1 MKKLHLLCMTMLGA
15 LVLASCGSSKNK
27 AVETRTEKSTS
38 LEGEKIVVETAK
50 LQGID
55 MVDDLSEDGTKMVKV
70 AYKWYAGIGK
80 ANDKQTAIEMAELEA
95 RATISRVIEN
105 AVLAQSERGSVV
117 NNGDVQKALVLFDDA
132 GKPFFWLNV
141 FGLEDNLIQQYLNKV
156 HSKEQIVKSKLA
168 DLEYGTTYC
177 VVCNADNF
185 GKCYPKLQ
193 NEIKGEL
200 SASGCNFV
208 DDPNQADYVI
218 YIDASSREYNQV
230 SNPGGNAYF
239 SYVDASIAI
248 DKKATGQRI
257 FEDEISV
264 KGSHTLSY
272 DEAGRDG
279 FRKISKEISEMLKEN
294 IKL

>member
-15 LVLASCGSSKNK
+15 LVLASCGSSKNM

-117 NNGDVQKALVLFDDA
+117 NNGDVQKAL
-132 GKPFFWLNV
+132 
-141 FGLEDNLIQQYLNKV
+141 
-156 HSKEQIVKSKLA
+156 KSHW
-168 DLEYGTTYC
+168 
-177 VVCNADNF
+177 
-185 GKCYPKLQ
+185 Q
-193 NEIKGEL
+193 
-200 SASGCNFV
+200 
-208 DDPNQADYVI
+208 
-218 YIDASSREYNQV
+218 QV
-230 SNPGGNAYF
+230 SMSIQNACEPFGETKIEYSPSTKMYTVTQKVGVRGDKFQKMLNNAGNYKPSTLQGDELQQF
-239 SYVDASIAI
+239 IEVNKSIMEA
-248 DKKATGQRI
+248 A
-257 FEDEISV
+257 
-264 KGSHTLSY
+264 KG
-272 DEAGRDG
+272 
-279 FRKISKEISEMLKEN
+279 N
-294 IKL
+294 